1 MEDVLIFYKSGG
13 TCLKIVGHLAT
24 MMWEK
29 ERLTFHPSLPGNSVV
44 YNCCPRLII
53 DSATSRSHGVLV
65 WMAICMVTLFIY

>member
-1 MEDVLIFYKSGG
+1 
-13 TCLKIVGHLAT
+13 

-29 ERLTFHPSLPGNSVV
+29 ERLTIHPSLPGNSVTGV
-44 YNCCPRLII
+44 TVNPRLII